1 MSEENKKGRFD
12 WRALPGMA
20 RLSDKLGERGVR
32 TAKRVGIGLGSAF
45 VLFGLVGYLW
55 LPGYV
60 KGQMEVLLSD
70 ELKRPVTIQQVSI
83 SPYNLA
89 ATVDGLKA
97 GDVLSVGRVYVNL
110 SSSSL
115 FRLIPVVEEVRIDQP
130 RLHLV
135 RESEQ
140 RLNISDIID
149 AWMAKP
155 GGPTPEFSVS
165 NITMTGGHVEWI
177 DNVVGK
183 TQVASDIR
191 IGIPFIANVPSKV
204 EVFVEPQFSA
214 KLNGAPVD
222 LTGKVKPFGSGH
234 DAIVS
239 LTLNGFDLAPVSGYV
254 SLPVEAK
261 SALLDSRLQ
270 VEFQRRDGAA
280 ASLLVTGDLALREIR
295 GDMPAQKLHFDVP
308 MLAVQGVRADVF
320 GQKVAIKRISLRGL
334 GERQPEFAHADKPF
348 ARLGEFALSDLAV
361 DVPKRNLALGGATLT
376 TPELE
381 LMRNR
386 KGALDVLADFAAPAS
401 KPTSQASAKGVETK
415 PAAPW
420 SWSLGKLS
428 LSAGKLHFQD
438 ENLPNIHPLQLSEL
452 SAEVGKLSSA
462 EDQPATV
469 ALQTTVN
476 ERGKLLAQGE
486 LDHTGK
492 AAIKLDATQVDLVS
506 LQGWVI
512 GKLNAIL
519 TRGDLGFQ
527 GELHVAGEAVDL
539 TGDLTLN
546 DLNVL
551 DRINSDDMLHWKQL
565 SVSKLN
571 FHSQPFSLEI
581 GDVALR
587 DFFAQLLVNSKGQLN
602 LKGILNKEASD
613 GKPAAAPAAEAA
625 VAAAPTPAAPPA
637 KAEPPLPIR
646 IGKIVATGGTVDFTD
661 EFIQPHYSV
670 RLTNLVGRVG
680 TLAPG
685 VQSPLEITGK
695 VDRAAPVRISG
706 KVAPLSSP
714 LWLDIQASAK
724 GVDLPNMS
732 GYSGRYLGYP
742 IVKGKLSM
750 DVSYRIANGELQA
763 DNKLFLDQLTL
774 GDKVESSSALDIPVK
789 LAISLLKNSRGE
801 IDLDL
806 PIHGSLNDPQFNIGS
821 IVVKVL
827 VNFVVKAVTS
837 PFALLGSM
845 FGGGDDL
852 SNVAFP
858 SGQDTLTPDI
868 EKRLD
873 ALSKAMADRPGL
885 QLEVTGLV
893 DPNIDRDGL
902 KQALLMRKVKT
913 RKVSDEAR
921 RGKATASID
930 EVVVT
935 PEEYPAYLE
944 KVYRDEDFPGKP
956 RNAIGLLKSLPVPE
970 MEALM
975 LSHIAVSE
983 ADMAHLAEARGLR
996 VQSWL
1001 TEQGGVAMERVFLL
1015 KPHIIEADKG
1025 PGNLVVFSLR

>member
-1 MSEENKKGRFD
+1 
-12 WRALPGMA
+12 MA

-32 TAKRVGIGLGSAF
+32 IAKRSGAGLAGAF
-45 VLFGLVGYLW
+45 VLFGLVSYLW

-60 KGQMEVLLSD
+60 KGQMEVLLSE

-89 ATVDGLKA
+89 ATVEGLKA
-97 GDVLSVGRVYVNL
+97 GDVLSVGRLYVNL

-115 FRLIPVVEEVRIDQP
+115 FRLIPVVEEVRVDQP

-140 RLNISDIID
+140 RLNVSDVID

-155 GGPTPEFSVS
+155 SGPTPEFSVS

-191 IGIPFIANVPSKV
+191 LGIPFIANVPSKV

-214 KLNGAPVD
+214 KFNGAPID
-222 LTGKVKPFGSGH
+222 LSGKVKPFGSGH

-239 LTLNGFDLAPVSGYV
+239 LALNDLDLAPVSAYV
-254 SLPVEAK
+254 SLPVETK
-261 SALLDSRLQ
+261 SALLDSHLQ
-270 VEFQRRDGAA
+270 VVFQRRDGAA

-295 GDMPAQKLHFDVP
+295 ADMPARKLGLYVP

-320 GQKVAIKRISLRGL
+320 GQKVAIKHISLRGQ
-334 GERQPEFAHADKPF
+334 GEHQPEFAHVDKPF
-348 ARLGEFALSDLAV
+348 VRLAEFALSDLAV
-361 DVPKRNLALGGATLT
+361 DVPKRNLALGEAKLT
-376 TPELE
+376 GPALDLT
-381 LMRNR
+381 RNR
-386 KGALDVLADFAAPAS
+386 KGMLDVLDGSTAVPSKAPD
-401 KPTSQASAKGVETK
+401 TSAASAVGKQD
-415 PAAPW
+415 APW
-420 SWSLGKLS
+420 SWSLGKSS
-428 LSAGKLHFQD
+428 LVGGKLHFQD
-438 ENLPNIHPLQLSEL
+438 ENLPNIHPLELSEL
-452 SAEVGKLSSA
+452 SAEVGKLSSV

-469 ALQTTVN
+469 ALQMTVN
-476 ERGKLLAQGE
+476 ERGRLVAQGE
-486 LDHTGK
+486 LDHSGK

-527 GELHVAGEAVDL
+527 GDLHVAGDVVDL
-539 TGDLTLN
+539 AGDLTLS

-551 DRINSDDMLHWKQL
+551 DRINSDDMLRWKQL

-602 LKGILNKEASD
+602 LKGILNKEQAPE
-613 GKPAAAPAAEAA
+613 KPGAVPAAEPA
-625 VAAAPTPAAPPA
+625 VAAAPQPPVAPA
-637 KAEPPLPIR
+637 KAEPPLHIR

-661 EFIQPHYSV
+661 EFIQPHYSA
-670 RLTNLVGRVG
+670 RLTNLIGRVG
-680 TLAPG
+680 TVAAG

-695 VDRAAPVRISG
+695 VDRAAPVKISG
-706 KVAPLSSP
+706 KVAPFNSP

-837 PFALLGSM
+837 PFALLGSL
-845 FGGGDDL
+845 FGGGEDL

-858 SGQDTLTPDI
+858 NGLDTLTPDI
-868 EKRLD
+868 EKRLG

-885 QLEVTGLV
+885 QLEVTGFA
-893 DPNIDRDGL
+893 DPGIDRDGL
-902 KQALLMRKVKT
+902 KQALLMHKVKV
-913 RKVSDEAR
+913 RKVSDQAR
-921 RGKATASID
+921 RGKATVGVD
-930 EVVVT
+930 EVELT
-935 PEEYPAYLE
+935 AEEYPVYLE

-956 RNAIGLLKSLPVPE
+956 RNAIGLLKSLSVPE

-975 LSHIAVSE
+975 LAHIPVTE
-983 ADMAHLAEARGLR
+983 ADLTHLAEERGLR
-996 VQSWL
+996 VQNWL

-1015 KPHIIEADKG
+1015 KPQIVAADKG
-1025 PGNLVVFSLR
+1025 PGNLAVFSLR